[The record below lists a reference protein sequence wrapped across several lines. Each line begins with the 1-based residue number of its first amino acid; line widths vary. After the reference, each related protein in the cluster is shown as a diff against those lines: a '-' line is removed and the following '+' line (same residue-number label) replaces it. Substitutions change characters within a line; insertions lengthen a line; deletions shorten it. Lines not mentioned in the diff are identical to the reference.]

1 MSDAASHIVRSVE
14 ELDALYGQPLERA
27 LTKETDR
34 LNEDYRAFVEA
45 APFIVLASVG
55 PQGLDCSPKGD
66 PAGFVRILDARTVA
80 IPDRPGNNRLDN
92 LRNIVA
98 DPRVSVLFLIP
109 GNGES
114 LRING
119 RAHVS
124 ADPALLAGF
133 EIAGKLPRTAIVV
146 SIDAVYFHCS
156 KAIVRSKL
164 WDPATRVPAGSLPS
178 PGTILKHLS
187 DGRIDGAA
195 YDRDAPARIQAT
207 LY

>member
-1 MSDAASHIVRSVE
+1 MSADTSHIMRSVE
-14 ELDALYGQPLERA
+14 QLEALYGQPLERA
-27 LTKETDR
+27 LTKEIDH
-34 LNEDYRAFVEA
+34 LNEDYRAFVAA

-66 PAGFVRILDARTVA
+66 PAGFVQILDARTIA

-133 EIAGKLPRTAIVV
+133 EVAGKLPRTVIVV
-146 SIDAVYFHCS
+146 AIDAVYFHCS
-156 KAIVRSKL
+156 KAIARSKL
-164 WDPATRVPAGSLPS
+164 WETATQVPGGTLPS
-178 PGTILKHLS
+178 AGTILKHLS
-187 DGRIDGAA
+187 DGRFDGAA
-195 YDRDAPARIQAT
+195 YDREAPARIQAT